1 MEQVNRPEGDE
12 AWKFYDSSLKIA
24 LENGD
29 KFSGIVMCDRHLMRY
44 VVGVWW

>member
-29 KFSGIVMCDRHLMRY
+29 KFSGIVMWAIGTKCDM
-44 VVGVWW
+44 W